1 MDDVQLVDVLVDEL
15 MDAAVDGL
23 VEYCDDD
30 DERAKALWPTV
41 VERLMKRL
49 KTDPGPETAI

>member
-30 DERAKALWPTV
+30 MERAKALWPLV
-41 VERLMKRL
+41 RDRLTLLL
-49 KTDPGPETAI
+49 KSELGPDA